1 MLPVPRTL
9 AFFHAHP
16 DDEALLTAGTMARA
30 AAEGNRVVLVTATS
44 GEAGLADARLQSAGL
59 GQVREEELRAAATA
73 LGVHRL
79 ELLHYADSG
88 LDGRQESPPGSVT
101 FCRADPTQVAQRLA
115 DVLRTEAADILVV
128 YDESGGYG
136 HPDHIRI
143 HTTGLMAADIA
154 ATSTVYA
161 ATAPREPFAWTARA
175 AQLLPM
181 SDRVDL
187 RPFLTSFTPRRQ
199 ITHRVDVRP
208 YIDAKRAAMRAHAS
222 QATGADVRTLG
233 ALLRLPK
240 PVFAA
245 LLGTEYYRRLV

>member
-1 MLPVPRTL
+1 
-9 AFFHAHP
+9 
-16 DDEALLTAGTMARA
+16 
-30 AAEGNRVVLVTATS
+30 
-44 GEAGLADARLQSAGL
+44 
-59 GQVREEELRAAATA
+59 
-73 LGVHRL
+73 
-79 ELLHYADSG
+79 
-88 LDGRQESPPGSVT
+88 
-101 FCRADPTQVAQRLA
+101 
-115 DVLRTEAADILVV
+115 
-128 YDESGGYG
+128 
-136 HPDHIRI
+136 
-143 HTTGLMAADIA
+143 
-154 ATSTVYA
+154 
-161 ATAPREPFAWTARA
+161 
-175 AQLLPM
+175 M